1 MLLSFVQLDHDKFA
15 KVLERQSY
23 VNLSQFSAIYLL
35 FFLFYLSG
43 NRVRLQY
50 HIQKWRTV

>member
-35 FFLFYLSG
+35 FSCF
-43 NRVRLQY
+43 
-50 HIQKWRTV
+50 I